1 MTNPYLSV
9 VIPAYNEAQRI
20 GRTLERIQEYLLA
33 QDFSAEIVV
42 VLDGGTDNT
51 AQVVNDFAAELPIKL
66 IDRKENRG
74 KGYTVRE
81 GMLAATGAVR
91 LFTDADNATDIG
103 HFDKMKTF
111 WEQGKHVVI
120 ASRDSK
126 DSEGEWQAVP
136 QSFKKRV
143 MGNLGNLFIQLVA
156 VPGIWDTQ
164 CGFKGFSAEATQKI
178 FPQLEADGF
187 TLDVEAL
194 ALARK
199 YGYDVSIVPAHW
211 INDDR
216 SKVKPIDYVKV
227 LLGTLKIRW
236 NLIRGR
242 YQ

>member
-1 MTNPYLSV
+1 MSKPYLSV
-9 VIPAYNEAQRI
+9 VIPAYNEEERI
-20 GRTLERIQEYLLA
+20 GATLARIEEYLLA

-51 AQVVNDFAAELPIKL
+51 ATVVQAFESEIPIKL

-81 GMLAATGAVR
+81 GMLAATGQIR

-103 HFDKMKTF
+103 HFDLMKGS
-111 WEQGKHVVI
+111 WESGCDVVI

-126 DSEGEWQAVP
+126 DSEGAWQAVP
-136 QSFKKRV
+136 QSFVKRV
-143 MGNLGNLFIQLVA
+143 MGNLGNVFIQTVA

-164 CGFKGFSAEATQKI
+164 CGFKAFSADSTQKI
-178 FPQLEADGF
+178 FPQLEAEGY

-194 ALARK
+194 ALTKK
-199 YGYDVSIVPAHW
+199 YNYKLGIIPAHW
-211 INDDR
+211 VNDDR

-236 NLIRGR
+236 NLIRGN
-242 YQ
+242 YH

>member
-1 MTNPYLSV
+1 MSKPYLSV
-9 VIPAYNEAQRI
+9 VIPAYNEELRI
-20 GRTLERIQEYLLA
+20 GRSLQRIQEYLLA
-33 QDFSAEIVV
+33 QSFDSEIIV

-51 AQVVNDFAAELPIKL
+51 AQVVQEFDAQVPVRL

-81 GMLAATGAVR
+81 GMLAATGEVR

-103 HFDKMKTF
+103 HFDKMKPL
-111 WEQGKHVVI
+111 WESGHDVVI

-126 DSEGEWQAVP
+126 DSEGAWQAVP
-136 QSFKKRV
+136 QSFVKRL
-143 MGNLGNLFIQLVA
+143 MGNLGNVFIQVVA

-164 CGFKGFSAEATQKI
+164 CGFKAFSADSTHKI
-178 FPQLEADGF
+178 FPHLTADGY

-194 ALARK
+194 ALARSHD
-199 YGYDVSIVPAHW
+199 YRIGIIPAHW
-211 INDDR
+211 VNDDR
-216 SKVKPIDYVKV
+216 SKVKPVDYVKV

-236 NLIRGR
+236 NLIRGN